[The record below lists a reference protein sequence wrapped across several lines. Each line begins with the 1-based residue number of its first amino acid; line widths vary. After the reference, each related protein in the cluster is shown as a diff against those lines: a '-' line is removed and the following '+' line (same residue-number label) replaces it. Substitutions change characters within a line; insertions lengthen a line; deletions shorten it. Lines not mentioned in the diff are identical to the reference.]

1 MGHGSTGGMMA
12 APVFRDFMSQA
23 LAGQP
28 PQEFKVPEGMV
39 LIPIDRKTGMR
50 AYEGESAIIE
60 AFKPGTG
67 PSDVYSVIGGDGMA
81 WGVPTE
87 VNSEADK
94 AAVTGTGGLY

>member
-1 MGHGSTGGMMA
+1 
-12 APVFRDFMSQA
+12 
-23 LAGQP
+23 
-28 PQEFKVPEGMV
+28 MV

-67 PSDVYSVIGGDGMA
+67 PSDGYSVIGGDGMA